1 LNSHKLDHSHKPDQ
15 LRQELVALL
24 TNYNLKTDHIS
35 VAATPLATIATSAT
49 ILTFLS
55 IQLFLNSLNSGS
67 RLLAGINVIFLLI
80 MVFISLL
87 LQMMIYRAKLRL
99 AWVNHDIKA
108 QGILECE
115 DFTPEQHT
123 YLIKMS
129 HIAQKGS
136 QMVDRI
142 QWLYFHGLWRLL
154 YAFLIVCVSLL
165 ILLILT
171 EIPLR
176 V

>member
-1 LNSHKLDHSHKPDQ
+1 MEKNTFKNKPQVLLLNSHKLDHSHKPDH

-35 VAATPLATIATSAT
+35 VAATPLSTIATSAT

-55 IQLFLNSLNSGS
+55 IQLFMNSLNSVS

-99 AWVNHDIKA
+99 AWVNHDLKS
-108 QGILECE
+108 QEILECE
-115 DFTPEQHT
+115 YFTP
-123 YLIKMS
+123 
-129 HIAQKGS
+129 
-136 QMVDRI
+136 
-142 QWLYFHGLWRLL
+142 
-154 YAFLIVCVSLL
+154 
-165 ILLILT
+165 
-171 EIPLR
+171 
-176 V
+176 

>member
-1 LNSHKLDHSHKPDQ
+1 MNSHISAHSHKPDQ

-24 TNYNLKTDHIS
+24 ANYNLKIDHIS

-55 IQLFLNSLNSGS
+55 IQLFMNSLQSMS
-67 RLLAGINVIFLLI
+67 RLLAGINIIMLLF

-99 AWVNHDIKA
+99 AWVNHEIKA
-108 QGILECE
+108 QGILKCKE
-115 DFTPEQHT
+115 FTPEQHK
-123 YLIKMS
+123 YLVKMS

-136 QMVDRI
+136 KMIDRI

-154 YAFLIVCVSLL
+154 YAFLIICVSLL
-165 ILLILT
+165 ILMILT

-176 V
+176 I